1 MENKHNFKIKF
12 DKQENSISAD
22 TYVQSLVSLS
32 TIIREVNYQIGTGPG
47 VKVNVVAEQPGSF
60 DVVLQIAEAI
70 QDNYE
75 IVMASAGTLAGI
87 VGTAVGILQLKKM
100 SKESDLTKTEIHGDQ
115 VNIKDVSGNVIFQTN
130 NITYNLYTTNQA
142 VNDAVSGQFQS
153 INKDDEIEAVTITN
167 NDDVTRFEKSDFST
181 LAEKRII
188 EIEDKD
194 EVTVSAQLKISKV
207 VLDNS
212 NRKWEFVYNGSK
224 ISGRIDDQDFWD
236 KILAG
241 DVSFANGDA
250 LVADLKI
257 IREYDPV
264 LDTYMN
270 VDYIVSNIRQ
280 HLPRTNH
287 TQTTLEDQ

>member
-70 QDNYE
+70 RDNYE

-87 VGTAVGILQLKKM
+87 VSTAVGILQLKKI
-100 SKESDLTKTEIHGDQ
+100 SRESDLSKTEIHGDQ